1 MKSLSKKIGFIT
13 ATQAE
18 YRSIKSVFNRS
29 KTGLSVGSML
39 NKHLKCAGGNPER
52 RRHNCRGFSL
62 IELTVVVCIVAIIA
76 AITTPPL
83 LRWRTNAKL
92 RGAASNLTGDLE
104 LAKMRAIRENS
115 YVAVLFS
122 NDGYTIFVDNGAD
135 AGDWIE
141 DEDEALLRERTF
153 PAGVSIKTPTSFSS
167 DRTRFAGR
175 GVPENTGTVTLLS
188 ASGQEKAINVN
199 RLGKI
204 TLQ

>member
-1 MKSLSKKIGFIT
+1 
-13 ATQAE
+13 
-18 YRSIKSVFNRS
+18 
-29 KTGLSVGSML
+29 ML
-39 NKHLKCAGGNPER
+39 NRYLTYSGRKSER
-52 RRHNCRGFSL
+52 CRFNCGGFSL
-62 IELTVVVCIVAIIA
+62 IELMVVVSIFVIIA

-122 NDGYTIFVDNGAD
+122 SDGYTIFVDNGAD

-141 DEDEALLRERTF
+141 DEDEACLREKTL
-153 PAGVSIKTPTSFSS
+153 PAGVRLKMPTGFSN

-175 GVPENTGTVTLLS
+175 GIPENTGTVTLISL
-188 ASGQEKAINVN
+188 SGQEKEISVN

-204 TLQ
+204 TLE

>member
-1 MKSLSKKIGFIT
+1 
-13 ATQAE
+13 
-18 YRSIKSVFNRS
+18 
-29 KTGLSVGSML
+29 ML
-39 NKHLKCAGGNPER
+39 NKSLTYSGKNPGR
-52 RRHNCRGFSL
+52 RLHNRRGFSL
-62 IELTVVVCIVAIIA
+62 IELTVVVCIFVIIA

-92 RGAASNLTGDLE
+92 RGATSNLAGDLE

-122 NDGYTIFVDNGAD
+122 NSGYTIFVDNGAD

-141 DEDEALLRERTF
+141 DEDEVLLRERTF
-153 PAGVSIKTPTSFSS
+153 PAGVTIKTPTSFSS

-175 GVPENTGTVTLLS
+175 GVPENTGTVTLISLS
-188 ASGQEKAINVN
+188 GKEKAISVN